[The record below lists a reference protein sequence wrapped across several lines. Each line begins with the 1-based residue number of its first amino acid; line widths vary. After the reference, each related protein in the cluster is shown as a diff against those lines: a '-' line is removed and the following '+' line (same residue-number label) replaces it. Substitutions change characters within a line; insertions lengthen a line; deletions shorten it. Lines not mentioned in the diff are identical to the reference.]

1 MIERFVDVAD
11 YVSPS
16 KLTDFVIN
24 PYVGC
29 PHACRYCYA
38 CFMKRFTNHLEPWG
52 EFLDVKRCSK
62 PLGVKRLSGKSV
74 FMSSVTDPYN
84 PAEARYGVTR
94 RILEELASIDC
105 ELTIT
110 TKSNLILRDLD
121 LLVERNKRFSQ
132 TPSSTNNSQT
142 RSLIVDNEARSTPPQ
157 RPRIRVVA
165 SINTLDEDFRAD
177 MDAASPIS
185 ARVEVL
191 KKCKEAGIAN
201 ALFMSPIFPFI
212 TDVRAI
218 IERAKEFVDEIWFE
232 NLNLRPGYKEDILA
246 YIRAR
251 YPQYYADY
259 LDIYRRDDRSYWHT
273 LKDQIVDYCKNNA
286 VSHEIFFHY

>member
-52 EFLDVKRCSK
+52 DFLDVKRCSK
-62 PLGVKRLSGKSV
+62 PLGVERLSGKSV

-94 RILEELASIDC
+94 RILEELAPIDC

-121 LLVERNKRFSQ
+121 LLVERNDRFSQ
-132 TPSSTNNSQT
+132 ESQDEVLRE
-142 RSLIVDNEARSTPPQ
+142 RSLISDETRNLTLP
-157 RPRIRVVA
+157 RPKLRVVA

-185 ARVEVL
+185 ARLDVL
-191 KKCKEAGIAN
+191 KTCKERGITN
-201 ALFMSPIFPFI
+201 ALFMSPIFPFV
-212 TDVRAI
+212 TDVWAI
-218 IERAKEFVDEIWFE
+218 IERAKSFVDQIWFE

-251 YPQYYADY
+251 FPQFYTDY
-259 LDIYRRDDRSYWHT
+259 LDIYRRGDHSYWDV
-273 LKDQIVDYCKNNA
+273 LREQIIDFCEKNG
-286 VSHEIFFHY
+286 VSYEIFFH

>member
-16 KLTDFVIN
+16 KLSDFVIN

-38 CFMKRFTNHLEPWG
+38 CFMKRFTNHFEPWG

-62 PLGVKRLSGKSV
+62 PLGAKRLTGKSA

-84 PAEARYGVTR
+84 PAEARYRVTR
-94 RILEELASIDC
+94 RILEELAPIDC

-110 TKSNLILRDLD
+110 TKSDLVLRDLD
-121 LLVERNKRFSQ
+121 LLTERNERFSCGTQ
-132 TPSSTNNSQT
+132 SKFSSLTGDEEVETIVTN
-142 RSLIVDNEARSTPPQ
+142 
-157 RPRIRVVA
+157 RPKLRVVS

-185 ARVEVL
+185 ARLNVL
-191 KKCKEAGIAN
+191 KTCREQGISTV
-201 ALFMSPIFPFI
+201 LFMSPIFPFI
-212 TDVRAI
+212 TDFQAI
-218 IERAKEFVDEIWFE
+218 VDRSKDFVDAIWFE

-251 YPQYYADY
+251 FPTYYADY
-259 LDIYRRDDRSYWHT
+259 LDIYRRDDRSYWHA
-273 LKDQIVDYCKNNA
+273 LKDEIANYCENVG
-286 VSHEIFFHY
+286 VSYEIFFHY

>member
-62 PLGVKRLSGKSV
+62 PLGAKRLSGKSV

-94 RILEELASIDC
+94 RILEELAPINC

-132 TPSSTNNSQT
+132 ESQNDVLQE
-142 RSLIVDNEARSTPPQ
+142 RSLIGDETRKLTLP
-157 RPRIRVVA
+157 RPKLRVVA

-185 ARVEVL
+185 ARLDVL
-191 KKCKEAGIAN
+191 KTCRERGIAN
-201 ALFMSPIFPFI
+201 ALFMSPIFPFV
-212 TDVRAI
+212 TDVWAI
-218 IERAKEFVDEIWFE
+218 IERAKSFVDQIWFE

-251 YPQYYADY
+251 FPQYYADY
-259 LDIYRRDDRSYWHT
+259 LDIYRRGDRSYWDA
-273 LKDQIVDYCKNNA
+273 LKEQIIDFCENNGA
-286 VSHEIFFHY
+286 SYEIFFH

>member
-16 KLTDFVIN
+16 KLSDFVIN
-24 PYVGC
+24 PYIGC

-52 EFLDVKRCSK
+52 DFLDVKRCSK
-62 PLGVKRLSGKSV
+62 PLGTKRLTGKSV

-94 RILEELASIDC
+94 RILEELATIDC
-105 ELTIT
+105 RLTIT

-121 LLVERNKRFSQ
+121 LLVERNERFSL
-132 TPSSTNNSQT
+132 TSQINCRQE
-142 RSLIVDNEARSTPPQ
+142 RSLLEVEESNRLSID
-157 RPRIRVVA
+157 RPRLRVVS
-165 SINTLDEDFRAD
+165 SIITLDDEFRSD

-185 ARVEVL
+185 ARLDAL
-191 KKCKEAGIAN
+191 KTCKERGVSTV
-201 ALFMSPIFPFI
+201 LFMSPIFPFI
-212 TDVRAI
+212 TDFRAI
-218 IERAKEFVDEIWFE
+218 IDRAKNFVDAVWFE
-232 NLNLRPGYKEDILA
+232 NLNLRPGYKEDILS

-251 YPQYYADY
+251 FPEYYADY
-259 LDIYRRDDRSYWHT
+259 LDIYRRDDRSYWYA
-273 LKDQIVDYCKNNA
+273 LKEEITDYCENA
-286 VSHEIFFHY
+286 GISYEIFFHY